1 MFDIGLGEVAVLIV
15 AALFVFGPDRLPQ
28 VVAQAARTLRQL
40 RTLAAGARADL
51 TEAIGP
57 ELREL
62 GDLNVLADLGEIRDL
77 SPKVMLNKAMF
88 GSEDGL
94 SPSAAAADSAAG
106 AIPAAGAVPAAGAA
120 SGEPGLSLNKPAA
133 PPTTAFDAD
142 AT

>member
-1 MFDIGLGEVAVLIV
+1 VFDIGLGEVAVLIV

-51 TEAIGP
+51 NEAIGP

-62 GDLNVLADLGEIRDL
+62 NVLSDLGEIRDL

-88 GSEDGL
+88 GADDKLSEPVAEATDGAL
-94 SPSAAAADSAAG
+94 APAAD
-106 AIPAAGAVPAAGAA
+106 GAA
-120 SGEPGLSLNKPAA
+120 TEGAA
-133 PPTTAFDAD
+133 PSLTKPVVAPAPPPTAFDAD

>member
-15 AALFVFGPDRLPQ
+15 AALFVFGPDRLPV

-51 TEAIGP
+51 NEAIGP
-57 ELREL
+57 ELRE
-62 GDLNVLADLGEIRDL
+62 LNVLADLGEIRDL

-88 GSEDGL
+88 GADDSL
-94 SPSAAAADSAAG
+94 SPAVAAAVDGTAE
-106 AIPAAGAVPAAGAA
+106 AA
-120 SGEPGLSLNKPAA
+120 STDGAGPSLSKPALPQV
-133 PPTTAFDAD
+133 PPTAFDAD

>member
-15 AALFVFGPDRLPQ
+15 AALFVFGPDRLPV

-51 TEAIGP
+51 NEAIGP
-57 ELREL
+57 ELRE
-62 GDLNVLADLGEIRDL
+62 LNVLADLGEIRDL

-88 GSEDGL
+88 GADDSL
-94 SPSAAAADSAAG
+94 SAPVSAAADGAAATAADGADGAATAG
-106 AIPAAGAVPAAGAA
+106 AGP
-120 SGEPGLSLNKPAA
+120 SLTKPAA
-133 PPTTAFDAD
+133 PPAPPTAFDAD

>member
-51 TEAIGP
+51 NEAIGP
-57 ELREL
+57 EIRE
-62 GDLNVLADLGEIRDL
+62 LNVLADLGEIRDL

-88 GSEDGL
+88 GADDKLSQPVAEATDGA
-94 SPSAAAADSAAG
+94 SGDAAG
-106 AIPAAGAVPAAGAA
+106 TDGAA
-120 SGEPGLSLNKPAA
+120 PSLTKHAATPA
-133 PPTTAFDAD
+133 PPPTAFDAD

>member
-15 AALFVFGPDRLPQ
+15 AALFVFGPDRLPV

-51 TEAIGP
+51 NEAIGP
-57 ELREL
+57 ELRE
-62 GDLNVLADLGEIRDL
+62 LNVLADLGEIRDL

-88 GSEDGL
+88 GADDSL
-94 SPSAAAADSAAG
+94 SAPVSAAADGAAATAAG
-106 AIPAAGAVPAAGAA
+106 GAATAGAGP
-120 SGEPGLSLNKPAA
+120 SLTKPAA
-133 PPTTAFDAD
+133 PPAPPTAFDAD